1 MHTRRGWRSNFSY
14 ANHAIEIKNNGSVV
28 TASPDTDIIV
38 SALHHSCKVKYFDLD
53 DLWFVSGREYFRT
66 FFPIYDLANDSDLD
80 LVDVLP
86 AIHALTGCDK
96 ASKVGAKNR
105 AARKGADC
113 YHLLYAFGMDV
124 LSNEM
129 IADAAKFL
137 LKCITEHDV
146 DTFDELRLLS

>member
-1 MHTRRGWRSNFSY
+1 MHTQRGWRSNFFY
-14 ANHAIEIKNNGSVV
+14 ANHAVEIRNYGSVV
-28 TASPDTDIIV
+28 TASPETDIIV
-38 SALHHSCKVKYFDLD
+38 SAIHHSGKVKYFDLEE
-53 DLWFVSGREYFRT
+53 LWFASGRGNFRT

-80 LVDVLP
+80 LADVLP

-96 ASKVGAKNR
+96 ASKVGRKNR

-113 YHLLYAFGMDV
+113 YHLLYVFGMDV

-129 IADAAKFL
+129 IADAEKFL
-137 LKCITEHDV
+137 LSCITKHNV